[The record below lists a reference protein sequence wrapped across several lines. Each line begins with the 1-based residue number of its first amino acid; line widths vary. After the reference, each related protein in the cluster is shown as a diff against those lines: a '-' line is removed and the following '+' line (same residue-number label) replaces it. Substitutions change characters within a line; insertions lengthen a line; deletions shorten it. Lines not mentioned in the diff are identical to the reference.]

1 MFRSHADP
9 KEGTCRVIRA
19 HASERLARY
28 LLLLCAVTVTVVIVA
43 ILAFVGKEG
52 LLTFQHINPFE
63 FFFSSEWNPPA
74 GKFGAL
80 AFFAGS
86 VSATAIGLA
95 LGAPLGLAG
104 AIFMAKISPGWMRM
118 IMRQAS
124 NLFVGIPSVVYGYI
138 GMTVL
143 VPWVREH
150 LGGQGYGV
158 LVAGVI
164 LGIMVLPTII
174 GVSEDA
180 IREVPVTLEEGSLG
194 LGATRWQTIW
204 NVLLPSARPRIL
216 AGVILAFARAFGE
229 TTAVQMVIGNSPRLV
244 TGLTSGTST
253 LTSQIIMEMGQT
265 PPGSP
270 WNRALFMMAFGLLIN
285 SLIMILLVRWVSNRG
300 VAK

>member
-1 MFRSHADP
+1 M
-9 KEGTCRVIRA
+9 TRA
-19 HASERLARY
+19 HLSDKVARY
-28 LLLLCAVTVTVVIVA
+28 LLWASAAAVTLTIAA
-43 ILAFVGKEG
+43 ILVFVGKEG
-52 LLTFQHINPFE
+52 LLTFADVNPFS
-63 FFFSSEWNPPA
+63 FFFSPDWNPPQ

-80 AFFAGS
+80 PFFVGS
-86 VSATAIGLA
+86 VAATVIALA

-104 AIFMAKISPGWMRM
+104 AIFMAKICPGWMRTV
-118 IMRQAS
+118 MRQAS

-143 VPWVREH
+143 VPWTREH
-150 LGGQGYGV
+150 LGGQGVGV
-158 LVAGVI
+158 LVAGLI
-164 LGIMVLPTII
+164 LAVMVLPTIT
-174 GVSEDA
+174 GVAEDA
-180 IREVPVTLEEGSLG
+180 IRDVPVTLEEGSLG

-204 NVLLPSARPRIL
+204 NVLLPAARPRIL

-244 TGLTSGTST
+244 SGLTSGTST

-270 WNRALFMMAFGLLIN
+270 WNRALFMMAFGLVVN
-285 SLIMILLVRWVSNRG
+285 SMLMILAVRWVSNRG

>member
-1 MFRSHADP
+1 MSD
-9 KEGTCRVIRA
+9 KV
-19 HASERLARY
+19 ARY
-28 LLLLCAVTVTVVIVA
+28 LLWASAAAVTLTITA
-43 ILAFVGKEG
+43 ILVFVGKEG
-52 LLTFQHINPFE
+52 LLTFADVNPFT
-63 FFFSSEWNPPA
+63 FFFSPDWNPPA

-80 AFFAGS
+80 PFFVGS
-86 VSATAIGLA
+86 MVATVIALL

-104 AIFMAKISPGWMRM
+104 AIFMAKIAPGWMRSA
-118 IMRQAS
+118 MRQAS

-143 VPWVREH
+143 VPFVREN
-150 LGGQGYGV
+150 LGGQGVGV
-158 LVAGVI
+158 LVAGMI
-164 LGIMVLPTII
+164 LAVMVLPTITT
-174 GVSEDA
+174 VAEDA
-180 IREVPVTLEEGSLG
+180 IRDVPVTLEEGALG

-204 NVLLPSARPRIL
+204 GVLLPAARPRIL

-244 TGLTSGTST
+244 TGLTSGTAS

-270 WNRALFMMAFGLLIN
+270 WNRALFMMAFGLVVN
-285 SLIMILLVRWVSNRG
+285 SMLMILLVRWVSNRG

>member
-1 MFRSHADP
+1 MSD
-9 KEGTCRVIRA
+9 KV
-19 HASERLARY
+19 ARY
-28 LLLLCAVTVTVVIVA
+28 LLWASAAAVTLVIMA
-43 ILAFVGKEG
+43 ILVFVGKEG
-52 LLTFQHINPFE
+52 LLTFADVNPFT
-63 FFFSSEWNPPA
+63 FFFSPDWNPPA

-80 AFFAGS
+80 PFFVGS
-86 VSATAIGLA
+86 VTATVIALL

-104 AIFMAKISPGWMRM
+104 AIFMAKIAPGWMRSA
-118 IMRQAS
+118 MRQAS

-143 VPWVREH
+143 VPFARET
-150 LGGQGYGV
+150 LGGQGVGV
-158 LVAGVI
+158 LVAGMI
-164 LGIMVLPTII
+164 LAVMVLPTITT
-174 GVSEDA
+174 VAEDA
-180 IREVPVTLEEGSLG
+180 IRDVPVMLEEGALG

-204 NVLLPSARPRIL
+204 GVLLPAARPRIL

-244 TGLTSGTST
+244 SGLTSGTAS

-270 WNRALFMMAFGLLIN
+270 WNRALFMMAFGLVVN
-285 SLIMILLVRWVSNRG
+285 SMLMILLVRWVSNRG